1 MAPWSSGLKVKYL
14 ALVLMRFRQ
23 FEIDRICVTD
33 FSVAQKMLIQAF
45 AKHEKHNGPLNAV
58 LHARFPEPI
67 VSFVKTTALIEGV
80 SESTVLRFALE
91 QWATA
96 QGFSE
101 HCS

>member
-1 MAPWSSGLKVKYL
+1 MT
-14 ALVLMRFRQ
+14 
-23 FEIDRICVTD
+23 E
-33 FSVAQKMLIQAF
+33 FSVFRNMSIQAF
-45 AKHEKHNGPLNAV
+45 AKREKYQGPMTSV

-67 VSFVKTTALIEGV
+67 VSFVKTTARVEGV

-96 QGFSE
+96 EGFSE

>member
-1 MAPWSSGLKVKYL
+1 MRTFSAL
-14 ALVLMRFRQ
+14 A
-23 FEIDRICVTD
+23 IICGTRS
-33 FSVAQKMLIQAF
+33 FIARKMSIQTF
-45 AKHEKHNGPLNAV
+45 ARYEKHSGPMNAV

-67 VSFVKTTALIEGV
+67 VSFVKTTALVEGV

>member
-1 MAPWSSGLKVKYL
+1 MKHSSEYL
-14 ALVLMRFRQ
+14 SRSNCATA
-23 FEIDRICVTD
+23 DRVCVTE
-33 FSVAQKMLIQAF
+33 FSALKDMSIQAF
-45 AKHEKHNGPLNAV
+45 AKQEKHQGPLTSV

-67 VSFVKTTALIEGV
+67 VSFVKTTALVEGV
-80 SESTVLRFALE
+80 SDSTVLRFALE

>member
-1 MAPWSSGLKVKYL
+1 MVVSVSPA
-14 ALVLMRFRQ
+14 
-23 FEIDRICVTD
+23 IICVTD
-33 FSVAQKMLIQAF
+33 SSVAQKMSIQAF
-45 AKHEKHNGPLNAV
+45 ARHEKHNGPMNAV

-67 VSFVKTTALIEGV
+67 VSFVKTTALVEGV

-91 QWATA
+91 QWPTA

>member
-1 MAPWSSGLKVKYL
+1 M
-14 ALVLMRFRQ
+14 LVLIALDM
-23 FEIDRICVTD
+23 ICVID
-33 FSVAQKMLIQAF
+33 FSVAQKMSIQIF
-45 AKHEKHNGPLNAV
+45 TRYEKHNGPLNSV
-58 LHARFPEPI
+58 LHARFLEPI

-80 SESTVLRFALE
+80 SESTVLRFDLE

>member
-1 MAPWSSGLKVKYL
+1 MVPCSSGLKVKYL

-33 FSVAQKMLIQAF
+33 FSVAQKMSIQTF
-45 AKHEKHNGPLNAV
+45 AKHEKHNGPLNGV

-67 VSFVKTTALIEGV
+67 VSFVKTTALVEGV

-91 QWATA
+91 QWAA
-96 QGFSE
+96 AEGFTE
-101 HCS
+101 NCS

>member
-1 MAPWSSGLKVKYL
+1 MKYSTSNQV
-14 ALVLMRFRQ
+14 AL
-23 FEIDRICVTD
+23 DRICVTD
-33 FSVAQKMLIQAF
+33 ISVARKMPIRTF
-45 AKHEKHNGPLNAV
+45 ARREKHQGPMTSV

-67 VSFVKTTALIEGV
+67 VSFVKTTALVEGV

-96 QGFSE
+96 EGFSE

>member
-1 MAPWSSGLKVKYL
+1 MKCGRSYQA
-14 ALVLMRFRQ
+14 AL
-23 FEIDRICVTD
+23 DSICVTD
-33 FSVAQKMLIQAF
+33 SSVLKNMSIQTF
-45 AKHEKHNGPLNAV
+45 ARREKRQGPLSAV

-67 VSFVKTTALIEGV
+67 VSFVKTTALVEGV

-96 QGFSE
+96 EGFSE

>member
-1 MAPWSSGLKVKYL
+1 MEPWFSGLKVKCL
-14 ALVLMRFRQ
+14 VLVLMRFRQ
-23 FEIDRICVTD
+23 FEIDRICVAD
-33 FSVAQKMLIQAF
+33 FSVAQKMSIQAF
-45 AKHEKHNGPLNAV
+45 AIHEKHKGPINAV

-67 VSFVKTTALIEGV
+67 VSFVKTTALVEGV

>member
-1 MAPWSSGLKVKYL
+1 MKYSTSNQV
-14 ALVLMRFRQ
+14 AL
-23 FEIDRICVTD
+23 DRICVTD
-33 FSVAQKMLIQAF
+33 ISVARKMSIRTF
-45 AKHEKHNGPLNAV
+45 ARREKHQGPMTSV

-67 VSFVKTTALIEGV
+67 VSFVKTTALVEGV

-96 QGFSE
+96 EGFSE

>member
-1 MAPWSSGLKVKYL
+1 M
-14 ALVLMRFRQ
+14 
-23 FEIDRICVTD
+23 
-33 FSVAQKMLIQAF
+33 
-45 AKHEKHNGPLNAV
+45 NAV

>member
-1 MAPWSSGLKVKYL
+1 MLKMI
-14 ALVLMRFRQ
+14 ALGM
-23 FEIDRICVTD
+23 ICVTD
-33 FSVAQKMLIQAF
+33 FSVAQKMSIQTF
-45 AKHEKHNGPLNAV
+45 ARHEKHNGPLNAV
-58 LHARFPEPI
+58 LYARFPEPI

-101 HCS
+101 YCS